1 MSLSVGNSE
10 SERDFN
16 SWIVKGDVNNVFVG
30 DFNSWIVK
38 GDVNNVFFNSSIVK
52 GDVNNVFVG
61 VFQQLDCEGR
71 CE

>member
-10 SERDFN
+10 SEHDFN

-38 GDVNNVFFNSSIVK
+38 GDVNNVF
-52 GDVNNVFVG
+52 VG